1 MSDDT
6 QTPSIEPDTI
16 GHQGAI
22 DPRVLTMLVCPKTHG
37 PLIYDRENKELISKK
52 AKLAY
57 PVREGV
63 PVLLIDEA
71 RAL

>member
-1 MSDDT
+1 MNAKT
-6 QTPSIEPDTI
+6 QTPVEDPDSV
-16 GHQGAI
+16 GHQGGI
-22 DPRVLTMLVCPKTHG
+22 DPRVLNMLVCPKTHG

-52 AKLAY
+52 GKLAY
-57 PVREGV
+57 PIREGV

>member
-1 MSDDT
+1 MSDDP
-6 QTPSIEPDTI
+6 QTPAADPDSV
-16 GHQGAI
+16 GHQGGI
-22 DPRVLTMLVCPKTHG
+22 DPRVLNMLVCPKTHG

-52 AKLAY
+52 GKLAY
-57 PVREGV
+57 PIREGI